1 MTTAEDGERFVAAA
15 HALRPRILACRDE
28 IESGRRLPPPL
39 VHAMKGARVFS
50 LSMPRDW
57 GGPEL
62 DPMTQVRVVEALSMA
77 DGSVGWAAMLG
88 LHAGYFAAFL
98 DPAAAREMY
107 ADLDAFTGGVT
118 RPTGKAVAVPGGYR
132 VSGRWAFGSCCEHSA
147 WLFSSCVV
155 IEDGAPRKTADGG
168 VETRLCYL
176 PGDAIQV
183 IDTWTTTGLRG
194 TGSHDYAIEDFFVP
208 AERTFDPMR
217 APIRRNEPLYGLRN
231 MYLVNLS
238 GIPLGIA
245 RAAID
250 SVVEL
255 AEGKL
260 TRIGTG
266 LKDEAHVQA
275 AVARAEAL
283 LGSARGFVFDVVE
296 DIWAGLVAG
305 KPASA
310 RQHALFRL
318 SVCNAYDLC
327 VEAVDLMF
335 KAASGTALYA
345 SSPLDRHFRDIH
357 TASQHFVVSAKIT
370 EAAGR
375 VLLGLK
381 PGVPS
386 F

>member
-1 MTTAEDGERFVAAA
+1 MRPTADCERFVAAA
-15 HALRPRILACRDE
+15 RALRPRILACRDE
-28 IESGRRLPPPL
+28 IESGRRLPLSL
-39 VHAMKGARVFS
+39 VQVMKDAGLFS
-50 LSMPRDW
+50 MSMPRDW
-57 GGPEL
+57 GGPEV

-98 DPAAAREMY
+98 DQAAAREMY

-118 RPTGKAVAVPGGYR
+118 RPTGKAVAVAGGYR

-155 IEDGAPRKTADGG
+155 IENGEPRKAADGG

-176 PGDAIQV
+176 PGDAVQV

-194 TGSHDYAIEDFFVP
+194 TGSHDYAVADFFVP

-217 APIRRNEPLYGLRN
+217 APIRRSEPLYGLRN

-245 RAAID
+245 RASID
-250 SVVEL
+250 FVVEL

-266 LKDEAHVQA
+266 LRDEAHVHA

-296 DIWAGLVAG
+296 DVWAGLVAG
-305 KPASA
+305 RAVSA
-310 RQHALFRL
+310 RQQALFRL
-318 SVCNAYDLC
+318 AICNAYDLC

-335 KAASGTALYA
+335 KTASGTALYA
-345 SSPLDRHFRDIH
+345 SCPLDRHFRDVH
-357 TASQHFVVSAKIT
+357 TASQHFVVSTKIA

-381 PGVPS
+381 PNVPT